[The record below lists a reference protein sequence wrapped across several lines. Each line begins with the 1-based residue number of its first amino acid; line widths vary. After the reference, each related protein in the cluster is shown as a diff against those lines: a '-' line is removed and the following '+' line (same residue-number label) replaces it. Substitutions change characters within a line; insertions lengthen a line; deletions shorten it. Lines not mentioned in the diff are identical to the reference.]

1 MGLLKTDVLI
11 IGGGLAGLTA
21 AISSASDQCNT
32 TIVTKTIVGGA
43 NTTAIAAGILANPED
58 DKELH
63 YNDTINGGQKLNDK
77 SLVKTMVNEAPRC
90 IKKLLNLGIEIDY
103 GPIFMAGHSKPRCY
117 VLKGRGIKIQEVL
130 RRKCEELGVKFIE
143 RTLITSLVS
152 DGKKIVGAVGIK
164 KDTMEI
170 IGILANSIIIATG
183 GPGEIYPYT
192 LMPVGSS
199 GYGPSLGLRIG
210 AELVDMEFVQFYPT
224 MIAEEGLPKLFVD
237 YVTLLKYGADI
248 VDENNASIFKKNN
261 IDEPFKLTRDS
272 LSILMAKEME
282 GEKSLF
288 LDCKS
293 IRDKD
298 ISENS
303 QLAWAINSLES
314 KGVPIR
320 LRKIR
325 VSPYA
330 HFFMGGLRADVN
342 CATNIPGLFVA
353 GEAMG
358 GIHGANRIGG
368 NAFTACMVFGFRA
381 GISASLFCNTV
392 DLGDENLIKS
402 EASKI
407 NDLMKL
413 NGNKS
418 VKEMISI
425 VHEKMWNNVGIIRDR
440 RRLEDALSTFNSLRK
455 YNPSN
460 SIEKILV
467 RMMLDCAE
475 VIALSALIR
484 EESRGSHYRSDFP
497 NANDEWLKKIV
508 IKIENGE
515 CKVNFM
521 YI

>member
-1 MGLLKTDVLI
+1 MNFIKTDVLI
-11 IGGGLAGLTA
+11 IGGGLAGLIA
-21 AISSASDQCNT
+21 ALSSASNYCNT

-43 NTTAIAAGILANPED
+43 NTTAIAAGIFANSND
-58 DKELH
+58 DKESH
-63 YNDTINGGQKLNDK
+63 YIDTINGGQKLNDK
-77 SLVKTMVNEAPRC
+77 SLVKTMVNDAPRF
-90 IKKLLNLGIEIDY
+90 IKKLLDLGIEIDY
-103 GPIFMAGHSKPRCY
+103 GPIFMAGHSRPRCY
-117 VLKGRGIKIQEVL
+117 ALKGRGIKIQEIL
-130 RRKCEELGVKFIE
+130 RKKCEELGVKFIE

-152 DGKKIVGAVGIK
+152 DGRRIIGAVGIN

-170 IGILANSIIIATG
+170 VGILANSIILATG

-192 LMPVGSS
+192 LMPIGSS

-224 MIAEEGLPKLFVD
+224 MIVEENLPKLFVD
-237 YVTLLKYGADI
+237 YVTLLKHGADI
-248 VDENNASIFKKNN
+248 VDENNISIFKKNK

-282 GEKSLF
+282 HGKLF
-288 LDCKS
+288 LDCRL
-293 IRDKD
+293 IKD
-298 ISENS
+298 VTEDS

-320 LRKIR
+320 LRKVR

-330 HFFMGGLRADVN
+330 HFFMGGLKADVN
-342 CATNIPGLFVA
+342 CSTNIPGLFVA

-368 NAFTACMVFGFRA
+368 NAFTACIVFGFRA
-381 GISASLFCNTV
+381 GISASLFCTTV
-392 DLGDENLIKS
+392 DLGDENFIKS
-402 EASKI
+402 EASRI
-407 NDLMKL
+407 NDLIKL
-413 NGNKS
+413 NGNRNA
-418 VKEMISI
+418 KEMISI
-425 VHEKMWNNVGIIRDR
+425 IHEKMWNNVGIIRDR
-440 RRLEDALSTFNSLRK
+440 KKLEDALSTFNSLRE
-455 YNPSN
+455 YSPSN

-484 EESRGSHYRSDFP
+484 EESRGAHYRSDFP
-497 NANDEWLKKIV
+497 NTRDDWLKKIV

-515 CKVNFM
+515 CKVNFI